1 MPSAPPPDLDVVDY
15 IAQTRDSYAA
25 LGYDA
30 YRWADNPEPV
40 ALAPLPKPL
49 DQCRVALIA
58 SGGVYRVGQVGFT
71 HKDDLTHREIPADT
85 HTEDLRVTHFAYDQ
99 TNARQDPNVVFPL
112 AALRALVEDGTIG
125 SLTSHALTF
134 MGGIYSQ
141 RRLTETLQP
150 ALVERV
156 QEMEADVALLVPV

>member
-1 MPSAPPPDLDVVDY
+1 MPLTPPPELDVVDY

-40 ALAPLPKPL
+40 PLTPL
-49 DQCRVALIA
+49 TKSLSESRVALIA

-71 HKDDLTHREIPADT
+71 HKDDLTHREVPADT
-85 HTEDLRVTHFAYDQ
+85 DSADLRVTHFAYDQ

-112 AALRALVEDGTIG
+112 HALRQLAADGVIG
-125 SLTSHALTF
+125 SVASHALTF

-141 RRLTETLQP
+141 RRLGETLVP
-150 ALVERV
+150 KLVDRV
-156 QEMEADVALLVPV
+156 RAMNADLALLVPV